1 MSVDRTLLVRG
12 LEAII
17 YVSTEP
23 VTFDHLE
30 KVFAED
36 DVTRAELREGLDDL
50 RRNYMGRGV
59 ELVEVGGG
67 YQMRTSPDVGKFI
80 ARLERPRAIKLS
92 QAALE
97 TLAIVAYRQPVTR
110 ADAEEVRGVD
120 CGGVMRSLQERGLV
134 RVVGKKDV
142 PGRPL
147 LYGTSNK
154 FLEIFGLSS
163 LTDLPTLRQIE
174 EFAEKAEGIEVEE
187 VFEHDNG
194 NIHNGDNS
202 GSTDNIGDN
211 PGVDSGEEP
220 EITADEGDIP
230 ELPLEKLPLETLEE
244 IMDDLNDD

>member
-1 MSVDRTLLVRG
+1 MSVDRTLLVRAI
-12 LEAII
+12 EAII
-17 YVSTEP
+17 YVATEP
-23 VTFDHLE
+23 VPFDRLE

-36 DVTRAELREGLDDL
+36 DVTHARLREALDDL
-50 RRNYMGRGV
+50 KRTYMGRGV

-67 YQMRTSPDVGKFI
+67 YQMRTSPDVGPFI

-97 TLAIVAYRQPVTR
+97 TLAIVAYRQPATR
-110 ADAEEVRGVD
+110 ADVEEVRGVD
-120 CGGVMRSLQERGLV
+120 CGGVMRSLQERGLT

-154 FLEIFGLSS
+154 FLEVFGLSS

-187 VFEHDNG
+187 VFEHHNG
-194 NIHNGDNS
+194 NIHTDDNS
-202 GSTDNIGDN
+202 GDSSNPGETPGDN
-211 PGVDSGEEP
+211 PGDEP
-220 EITADEGDIP
+220 EIVADAADIP
-230 ELPLEKLPLETLEE
+230 ELPLEKPRQETLEE
-244 IMDDLNDD
+244 IMADLDGD